1 MRVIAQNLVIKVVI
15 GGVRRHCRGFHAEIV
30 EGNRER
36 ELRTSRDQKTEA
48 TTKRSAEGKK

>member
-1 MRVIAQNLVIKVVI
+1 MIAQNLVIKVVT

-36 ELRTSRDQKTEA
+36 ELRTSRDQKTATA